1 MGANQ
6 SKTRIWSNNLRS
18 VQSSASPESELCLL
32 FAGSVG
38 RSSPNFKSSEKQ
50 FGLCGSEGPEFKS
63 LVEPRNL
70 FNLEVWPCR
79 IRTISHREVDQKLAP
94 AQSFESNNK
103 SRKEDQI
110 SLPVC
115 RAPCYTD
122 EMAAV
127 KQCNGGQ
134 WDGGVGT
141 MPQRFVAAADT
152 KCRGGGST
160 GWAGTGR
167 RTTCFSCVLLLFS
180 GIRLFSPGPEPS
192 EGDDS

>member
-1 MGANQ
+1 MPRRWPLTTRQTPKVSLPWTGHADDGLSQDGSQ
-6 SKTRIWSNNLRS
+6 SIQTRIWSNNLRS

-70 FNLEVWPCR
+70 LNLEVWPCR

-94 AQSFESNNK
+94 AQSFESNQ

-110 SLPVC
+110 KQKSNFTVPPSFP
-115 RAPCYTD
+115 PC
-122 EMAAV
+122 
-127 KQCNGGQ
+127 
-134 WDGGVGT
+134 
-141 MPQRFVAAADT
+141 
-152 KCRGGGST
+152 
-160 GWAGTGR
+160 
-167 RTTCFSCVLLLFS
+167 L
-180 GIRLFSPGPEPS
+180 PGPLLH
-192 EGDDS
+192 G